1 MALTKY
7 NYNSFNVTPVA
18 SKALA
23 FNSDADGLTTAAE
36 GSMVLIETITSG
48 GEDNATFDSDIDSTY
63 PVYLFKIIGLHPQT
77 DDKTLN
83 VNFRDGSTAYDA
95 IKTSTYFNASHDE
108 ADTATGLAYVASG
121 AGEDLAQA
129 TGVQEMTRSIGSDN
143 DQCASGELWL
153 FNPSSTTFV
162 KHWMSRANISTYSNH
177 SFDNFV
183 AGYCNTT
190 SAIDGVQFTMSSG
203 NIDAGT
209 FKMYGIKDS

>member
-1 MALTKY
+1 MMTFSLGSTPRSLVKY
-7 NYNSFNVTPVA
+7 NDQSVSAITEVVSGAGVQDAMVLIKTITA
-18 SKALA
+18 S
-23 FNSDADGLTTAAE
+23 SDAD
-36 GSMVLIETITSG
+36 V
-48 GEDNATFDSDIDSTY
+48 TFDSDIDSTY
-63 PVYLFKIIGLHPQT
+63 PIYKFIFTSVHPQT

-95 IKTSTYFNASHDE
+95 VKTSTYFNASHDE
-108 ADTATGLAYVASG
+108 ANTATDLSYVASG

-129 TGVQEMTRSIGSDN
+129 TGVQEMTRSIGN
-143 DQCASGELWL
+143 DADQSVSGELWL
-153 FNPSSTTFV
+153 FSPSSTTFV
-162 KHWMSRANISTYSNH
+162 KHWMSKANISTYSNY

-190 SAIDGVQFTMSSG
+190 SAIDGIQFTMASG